1 MSEPSSGRNDL
12 ISRILGYMDRP
23 WKAVVI
29 IILLALIAFGYGIW
43 QEREKVMAVFLAPP
57 KHGAVLA
64 STQELTDAALKMVKI
79 NQAAMAQVWK
89 FDIRGNVVH
98 FIVGINQDGTA
109 WRPSDLHLPDRL
121 PVLIPGTDDRALI
134 TILGGD
140 PYCTDIKATMPS
152 ILFERL
158 AKAGITRGCIIP
170 IPGARG
176 NVLAIFLIGW
186 LEAPDQ
192 RMQSITIDA
201 ATELA
206 NNLVSR

>member
-1 MSEPSSGRNDL
+1 
-12 ISRILGYMDRP
+12 MDRP
-23 WKAVVI
+23 WKVFAI
-29 IILLALIAFGYGIW
+29 AGLLILCGVGYAAWVERDKLAQAL
-43 QEREKVMAVFLAPP
+43 LPPP

-64 STQELTDAALKMVKI
+64 STSELTDAALKMVKI

-98 FIVGINQDGTA
+98 FITGINQDGTA

-121 PVLIPGTDDRALI
+121 PILVTGSDDKALI

-140 PYCTDIKATMPS
+140 PVCTDVTASMPS

-158 AKAGITRGCIIP
+158 AKAGITRACIVP

-176 NVLAIFLIGW
+176 SVLALFLIGW

-192 RMQSITIDA
+192 RMQNITIDA

-206 NNLVSR
+206 NNLVNR